1 MSDPLVRPGPATAV
15 SRTEPPAGVVT
26 QPQEPVRASH
36 VTVRFGSRT
45 VLQDVD
51 LSIAAGELVALVG
64 ENGAGKTTL
73 MSCLTG
79 ALHPSAGTVSILG
92 RDAATAFREGL
103 LAAVWQDLALCDNL
117 SILGNVF
124 LGREPGHAFLARQTM
139 RRRTRATLEALGLDL
154 GDLGRRV
161 GELSGGDRQ
170 AVAITRA
177 VIGTPRVLVLDEPT
191 AALDTNDTGRVERLL
206 RRLRAQ
212 QVAIL
217 LISHRMDQVFGL
229 ADRVVVLRHG
239 RVVGN
244 VSTVATHADDVIALM
259 SGLQVE
265 SVARRHLQRL
275 STLVDQLAGVD
286 PSASLPLIVSSLAT
300 AFGQQQWCVHLLDP
314 RDCRGLRLAASIGL
328 SPTML
333 DRLQEVPVGTAG
345 GPIGEAAERGL
356 PVVADDLRPG
366 APAWVAGD
374 APSSA
379 WSVPIVGT
387 DGVLGVLTGLCPAR
401 GRPRKEQLHLVS
413 VYASLASTALERE
426 RLLRDV
432 TCRNTVLESLRRM
445 LDALTGR
452 EQLQRGV
459 RGALEQLRHD
469 LGATEVALFDCD
481 ARTSIALVDS
491 HRAPGPGDE
500 DAPSPG
506 DEDAPSPGDEDA
518 PSPGDEDAPGPG
530 DEDGSRW
537 SGPLA
542 DAVRA
547 VPVTGT
553 WTGRVRRLSAA
564 TAAIPLVADGAR
576 LLLAARWDSA
586 GHVDAVAEDLLEKA
600 AWSLRLAVERENA
613 RSAQSEAEALRRTG
627 AIQRDFVQR
636 LSHEL
641 RTPLTAIRGYASTL
655 LQTDVDWDDGS
666 RRRFLAAI
674 AGESARM
681 GRLVGDL
688 LDSSTIEAGVLPVQP
703 DWCDVRTVLE
713 AASAAVAGHTV
724 RIRATDLPPL
734 WADHDRLEQVLVN
747 LLDNA
752 VRHGA
757 DQVSMTARMDGNGG
771 SPQMLIEVADNG
783 PGVPEHSWEECFQ
796 AGTRGDTRATG
807 AGLGLAICR
816 GIVTA
821 HGGRIGFLPVPRG
834 TTVRV
839 SLPLDPQHPACP
851 EDPLPGPGEE
861 G

>member
-1 MSDPLVRPGPATAV
+1 MSESLMQPGSDAAGAVSDPGARI
-15 SRTEPPAGVVT
+15 VT
-26 QPQEPVRASH
+26 QPAEPVRAH
-36 VTVRFGSRT
+36 GVTVRFGSRT
-45 VLQDVD
+45 VLEDVD

-92 RDAATAFREGL
+92 RDAATAFREGR

-117 SILGNVF
+117 SILGNLF
-124 LGREPGHAFLARQTM
+124 LGREPGRAFLARHTM
-139 RRRTRATLEALGLDL
+139 RRRARAALDVLGLDL

-191 AALDTNDTGRVERLL
+191 AALGTNETGRVERLL
-206 RRLRAQ
+206 HRLRGQ
-212 QVAIL
+212 HVAIL
-217 LISHRMDQVFGL
+217 LISHRMDQVFAL

-259 SGLQVE
+259 SGLQVD

-300 AFGQQQWCVHLLDP
+300 AFGQQRLCVHLLDP
-314 RDCRGLRLAASIGL
+314 QDCRHLRLAASIGL

-333 DRLQEVPVGTAG
+333 DRLQRVPVGTDG
-345 GPIGEAAERGL
+345 GPIGEAAEHAL
-356 PVVADDLRPG
+356 PVVADDLLPG
-366 APAWVAGD
+366 SPAWVGD
-374 APSSA
+374 DGPSSA
-379 WSVPIVGT
+379 WSVPIAGSN
-387 DGVLGVLTGLCPAR
+387 GVLGVFTGLCPAR
-401 GRPRKEQLHLVS
+401 GRPRDEQLHLVS

-445 LDALTGR
+445 LDALAGR
-452 EQLQRGV
+452 EQLDRGL
-459 RGALEQLRHD
+459 RGALDQLRHG
-469 LGATEVALFDCD
+469 LGAVEVALYDCRAQTPL
-481 ARTSIALVDS
+481 ARSDPRGT
-491 HRAPGPGDE
+491 PGPTEGDG
-500 DAPSPG
+500 AL
-506 DEDAPSPGDEDA
+506 
-518 PSPGDEDAPGPG
+518 
-530 DEDGSRW
+530 W

-547 VPVTGT
+547 VPASGK
-553 WTGRVRRLSAA
+553 WTGGVRRLGTG

-576 LLLAARWDSA
+576 LLLAARWDSTR
-586 GHVDAVAEDLLEKA
+586 HLDAVAEDLLERA

-613 RSAQSEAEALRRTG
+613 RSAQADAEALRRTG
-627 AIQRDFVQR
+627 AIQREFVQR

-655 LQTDVDWDDGS
+655 LQTDVDWDDRS
-666 RRRFLAAI
+666 QHRFLTAI

-688 LDSSTIEAGVLPVQP
+688 LDSSTIEAGVLPVHP
-703 DWCDVRTVLE
+703 DWCDVRAVLE

-724 RIRATDLPPL
+724 RIEATDLPPL

-757 DQVSMTARMDGNGG
+757 DQVTMTARVKETGG
-771 SPQMLIEVADNG
+771 GPQMLIEVADDG
-783 PGVPEHSWEECFQ
+783 PGVPEHWWEECFQ
-796 AGTRGDTRATG
+796 AGTRGNTRTTG

-821 HGGRIGFLPVPRG
+821 HAGRIEFVPVSRG
-834 TTVRV
+834 TAVRV
-839 SLPLDPQHPACP
+839 SLPLDPQHAIYP
-851 EDPLPGPGEE
+851 EGPPE
-861 G
+861 GRR